1 MRANGQFHTLAT
13 LPLWK
18 EPWYPLTKKLH
29 GLQSWSRGFGG
40 ETNLLPL
47 VGFIL

>member
-1 MRANGQFHTLAT
+1 MRASGQPQTPAT

-29 GLQSWSRGFGG
+29 RLQSQSRGFGG